1 MEAKHKQSFNFQKMK
16 INKLFSLEKKI
27 VIITGATGL
36 MGKQHAHAIAA
47 YGGIPILIDINK
59 KALKDFSKVINE
71 MYNINTT
78 GYVVNITNEESVKK
92 NCKIIIKKYKKIDAL
107 INNAANNPK
116 VENTDDINFSRL
128 ENFPLDIWQKDLDVT
143 LKGTFLCIKYYGF
156 LISKNQNGGSIVNI
170 SSDLGLIAPDQRLYK
185 KNLISSINQPVKP
198 ITYSVIKTGLIG
210 LTRYLATYWA
220 DQGVRCNALS
230 PGGIY
235 TNQSEEFVKRLSL
248 EAWHLERS
256 VSAIRAVVSQIK
268 IKRVLLGGSSISFRS
283 LFVAVR
289 LSFSAIQTIAT
300 FHPPS

>member
-116 VENTDDINFSRL
+116 VENNSLTNSSRL
-128 ENFPLDIWQKDLDVT
+128 ENFTLDRWNEDLSVGLT
-143 LKGTFLCIKYYGF
+143 GSFLCAKFYGNE
-156 LISKNQNGGSIVNI
+156 ISKNIDGGVIVNI
-170 SSDLGLIAPDQRLYK
+170 SSDLGLISPDQRLY
-185 KNLISSINQPVKP
+185 LIDGLAEQVQPVKP
-198 ITYSVIKTGLIG
+198 ISYSVIKAGLIG
-210 LTRYLATYWA
+210 LTKYLATYWPEK
-220 DQGVRCNALS
+220 VRCNAIC
-230 PGGIY
+230 PGGIQ
-235 TNQSEEFVKRLSL
+235 TNQPDDFL
-248 EAWHLERS
+248 
-256 VSAIRAVVSQIK
+256 IK
-268 IKRVLLGGSSISFRS
+268 ISKLIPLGRMAKVNEYQGAIIFLISNASSYMNGAIIPIDGGRS
-283 LFVAVR
+283 
-289 LSFSAIQTIAT
+289 SW
-300 FHPPS
+300 